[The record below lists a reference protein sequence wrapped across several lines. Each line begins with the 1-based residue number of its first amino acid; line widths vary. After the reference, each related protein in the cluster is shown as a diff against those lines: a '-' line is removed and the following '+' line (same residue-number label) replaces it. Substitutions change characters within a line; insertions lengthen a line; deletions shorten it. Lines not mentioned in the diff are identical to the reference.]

1 MNKGKKTGKAVMVL
15 GILCILAALGLAVFN
30 VFTENK
36 AGKASADVLEKLDM
50 DSITSTVPDEFSKP
64 DYVINPDMLMR
75 KKLIDGKAYVGK
87 ITVPALDI
95 ELPVMAECSKE
106 NLKTAPCIYEGTP
119 YKNNLIVA
127 GHNYRSHFGS
137 LRLTE
142 GDTVIFKDMD
152 GNEFRY
158 EVMYTEIIDESDK
171 QSMSA
176 GEWDLTL
183 FTCTYSRTT
192 RITVRCKMI

>member
-1 MNKGKKTGKAVMVL
+1 MNNGKKTGKAIMLL
-15 GILCILAALGLAVFN
+15 GVLCIAAAIGLAVFN
-30 VFTENK
+30 SYTESK
-36 AGKASADVLEKLDM
+36 AGKASADVLMKLDM
-50 DSITSTVPDEFSKP
+50 DSLTTEPADETDRP

-75 KKLIDGKAYVGK
+75 KKVIDGKEYVGK

-106 NLKTAPCIYEGTP
+106 NLKTAPCVYEGTP

-137 LRLTE
+137 LKLTE
-142 GDTVIFKDMD
+142 GDEVIFKDMD

-158 EVMYTEIIDESDK
+158 RVLNTEIIDETDK
-171 QSMSA
+171 ASMSA

-192 RITVRCKMI
+192 RITVRCKMT